1 MPIIYHLAVGA
12 EWEAG
17 AASSEYGAGEY
28 RAGSLPEEGFIHC
41 SEDEAQMLRVA
52 NRLFNGRTD
61 LIVLDLN
68 VDTLTSPLKRE
79 PSRSGEIYPHIY
91 GPINTDAVVR
101 VRRLVP
107 DADGIFGELLPWVTT
122 ER

>member
-1 MPIIYHLAVGA
+1 MPIIYHLAGSA

-17 AASSEYGAGEY
+17 AASLKFRAVEY
-28 RAGSLPEEGFIHC
+28 RAGSLAEEGFIHC

-61 LIVLDLN
+61 LVVLDLN
-68 VDTLTSPLKRE
+68 LDALTSPLKRE

-91 GPINTDAVVR
+91 GPINTDAVIR

-107 DADGIFGELLPWVTT
+107 DADGIFGELL
-122 ER
+122 EDEGA

>member
-1 MPIIYHLAVGA
+1 MAIIYHLAGRA

-17 AASSEYGAGEY
+17 AASSKYGAGEY
-28 RAGSLPEEGFIHC
+28 RAGSLAEEGFIHC

-61 LIVLDLN
+61 LLVLDLN
-68 VDTLTSPLKRE
+68 VDALTSPLKRE

-107 DADGIFGELLPWVTT
+107 AADGIFGELP
-122 ER
+122 EDDDA